1 MPHCIARLIEPLLRL
16 LLPAQGRH
24 RPIASPSRI
33 TSSSAHH
40 QNHQNRPS
48 RRLATHGLLRG
59 EDSLLVRPYLLA
71 HEAAEEHLRRQ
82 RRRSLWL
89 ATHGVDIGPRGI
101 HDMEVAA

>member
-40 QNHQNRPS
+40 QTHPS
-48 RRLATHGLLRG
+48 RRLATHGLRRG

-82 RRRSLWL
+82 RRRSC
-89 ATHGVDIGPRGI
+89 GSPRTG
-101 HDMEVAA
+101 